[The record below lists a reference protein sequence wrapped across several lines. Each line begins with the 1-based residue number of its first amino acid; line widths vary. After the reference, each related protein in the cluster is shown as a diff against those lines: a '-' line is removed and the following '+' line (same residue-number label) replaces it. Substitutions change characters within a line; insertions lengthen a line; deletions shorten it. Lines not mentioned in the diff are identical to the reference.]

1 MTGIY
6 ESLWRSGLVRPLD
19 GRVLGGVCAGL
30 ARRFGIDAWP
40 MRWLFL
46 IVLIVLPGSPLLI
59 YPLLWIFMPGE
70 DWVARVHGPSAYA
83 QAFPG
88 ARPQG
93 YPAPQQAPYA
103 QPYPYDEQPPAAP
116 PAAPT
121 TPPTTPPTTS
131 PTTPQPPADPADPA
145 DGTR

>member
-6 ESLWRSGLVRPLD
+6 ESLWRNGLVRPLD

-30 ARRFGIDAWP
+30 ARRFGMDAWP

-83 QAFPG
+83 AAFPG
-88 ARPQG
+88 ARPE
-93 YPAPQQAPYA
+93 PYA
-103 QPYPYDEQPPAAP
+103 GYGGYGGQ
-116 PAAPT
+116 PT
-121 TPPTTPPTTS
+121 T
-131 PTTPQPPADPADPA
+131 PPADPADGP
-145 DGTR
+145 R

>member
-6 ESLWRSGLVRPLD
+6 ESMWRNGLVRPLD

-30 ARRFGIDAWP
+30 ARRFGMDAWP

-59 YPLLWIFMPGE
+59 YPLLWIFLPGE
-70 DWVARVHGPSAYA
+70 DWVARVHGPSAYG

-88 ARPQG
+88 AAAQQPAG
-93 YPAPQQAPYA
+93 PAYPGQSYPGQAYPGQQPA
-103 QPYPYDEQPPAAP
+103 QPYPGQEPQDPAAG
-116 PAAPT
+116 
-121 TPPTTPPTTS
+121 S
-131 PTTPQPPADPADPA
+131 
-145 DGTR
+145 R

>member
-6 ESLWRSGLVRPLD
+6 ESMWRNGLVRPLD

-70 DWVARVHGPSAYA
+70 DWVARVHG
-83 QAFPG
+83 
-88 ARPQG
+88 QG
-93 YPAPQQAPYA
+93 YPAQPYAAQPAQPYATQPAQPYAA
-103 QPYPYDEQPPAAP
+103 QPYPGAGDEPAAP
-116 PAAPT
+116 QT
-121 TPPTTPPTTS
+121 
-131 PTTPQPPADPADPA
+131 PA
-145 DGTR
+145 DGPR

>member
-6 ESLWRSGLVRPLD
+6 ESMWRNGLVRPLD

-30 ARRFGIDAWP
+30 ARRFGIDPWP

-70 DWVARVHGPSAYA
+70 DWVARVHGPSAYG
-83 QAFPG
+83 QAYPG
-88 ARPQG
+88 GPRTSQPYAG
-93 YPAPQQAPYA
+93 ASYPAQSYAAQSYPGQPYAAQPDPAA
-103 QPYPYDEQPPAAP
+103 QPYPAAGDEPPA
-116 PAAPT
+116 
-121 TPPTTPPTTS
+121 
-131 PTTPQPPADPADPA
+131 PQTPA
-145 DGTR
+145 DGPR